1 MKFVEARV
9 SCGLL
14 LEQGDFN
21 RAMLVLERA
30 LPTIRTEEE
39 WKQALELVERIP
51 ESNRIASVKIA
62 FVYTHVLLQNHRIA
76 DTIEF
81 SSQAASRFGFP
92 QAAPIE
98 LERGGALV
106 GLGRYVEA
114 RHVLEEAIPHLSGEF
129 LGVGFSRL
137 GLTLF
142 NLKEPW
148 SQAYQRARELLSGVE
163 LGKALLNEGYCLAQS
178 GRSVEARNVW
188 LEALPLFRSDPR
200 MLAWLRYNLG
210 ISALRDLDPEAER
223 HFLEADRLTRKP
235 QAASIRAKVLS
246 GLGGSRRAIGE
257 WLRAE
262 HAYRASLET
271 ARDAYDRRESYL
283 GLARTL
289 RLARRHI
296 EALETLEFALQDDTL
311 EMGAL
316 RVSHAMVFLAL
327 SQPER
332 ARDSL
337 GRVGA
342 LVSESDKWL
351 ERIARAELARQDGQL
366 DEAVSLL
373 DGLPVA
379 SLHAREE
386 VGAFPLLFGLLE
398 NAGLPVPAS
407 LQYATRTVVRVMAQ
421 GALRVTV
428 NDRAVPI
435 APTERVGELLV
446 FLLEHGGVATIDVIG
461 AALYTESL
469 ERKNVRRATWKLVN
483 GLRDALG
490 WADSVLALRGAYQ
503 LDPGAIWE
511 YDIAEARASGVFN
524 GEFMSGVYSEWVLDL
539 GRSLEEMGDD
549 ARADGL
555 NHSRRST
562 DLN

>member
-1 MKFVEARV
+1 M
-9 SCGLL
+9 SCELL
-14 LEQGDFN
+14 LEQGDFDQAIQVLG
-21 RAMLVLERA
+21 RMLF
-30 LPTIRTEEE
+30 TIRMESE
-39 WKQALELVERIP
+39 WKRALELIERIP
-51 ESNRIASVKIA
+51 KANRIESVEAA
-62 FVYTHVLLQNHRIA
+62 FTYGRVLNMNDRESDVLNLSA
-76 DTIEF
+76 EVIELH
-81 SSQAASRFGFP
+81 GFAR
-92 QAAPIE
+92 AAPVE
-98 LERGGALV
+98 LERGGALISMRRH
-106 GLGRYVEA
+106 LEA
-114 RHVLEEAIPHLSGEF
+114 RRVLEDAIPHLSGEL
-129 LGVGFSRL
+129 LGVAFSRL

-142 NLKEPW
+142 NLDEPW
-148 SQAYQRARELLSGVE
+148 SQAYQHAKELLSGVE
-163 LGKALLNEGYCLAQS
+163 LGKALLNEGYCLVESGQS
-178 GRSVEARNVW
+178 TEARNVW
-188 LEALPLFRSDPR
+188 LEALPLFRSDPK

-235 QAASIRAKVLS
+235 QAAELRAATLN

-257 WLRAE
+257 WARAE
-262 HAYRASLET
+262 HTYRAGLE
-271 ARDAYDRRESYL
+271 AASASHDRKESYL
-283 GLARTL
+283 GLVRTL

-327 SQPER
+327 GQPER

-386 VGAFPLLFGLLE
+386 AGAFPLLFGLLE
-398 NAGLPVPAS
+398 NAGLPVPEQ
-407 LQYATRTVVRVMAQ
+407 LTYATRTVVRVMAH

-435 APTERVGELLV
+435 APTGRVGELLV
-446 FLLEHGGVATIDVIG
+446 FLLERGGVATIDVIG
-461 AALYTESL
+461 AALYAENL
-469 ERKNVRRATWKLVN
+469 ERKNVRRAVWKLVN
-483 GLRDALG
+483 GLRDVLG
-490 WADSVLALRGAYQ
+490 WAQGVLALRGAYQ

-511 YDIAEARASGVFN
+511 YDIAEARAKGVFN

-539 GRSLEEMGDD
+539 GRSLEELGDD

-555 NHSRRST
+555 NHARRST

>member
-1 MKFVEARV
+1 MKFAEVRM
-9 SCGLL
+9 SCELL
-14 LEQGDFN
+14 LEQGDVD
-21 RAMLVLERA
+21 RAVMVLKRA
-30 LPTIRTEEE
+30 LSTIRAEVE
-39 WKQALELVERIP
+39 WKQVFELAERIP
-51 ESNRIASVKIA
+51 EEKRIESVEAA
-62 FVYTHVLLQNHRIA
+62 FVYARVLNRNRRFA
-76 DTIEF
+76 EVVEF
-81 SSQAASRFGFP
+81 STRVVAQHGLE
-92 QAAPIE
+92 QVAPIQ
-98 LERGGALV
+98 LECGGALNELRRYFDARRV
-106 GLGRYVEA
+106 LEDALTHLNGELLGVAFWWLGLAKFHLGDHWHESFKRARTLLLGDQLGR
-114 RHVLEEAIPHLSGEF
+114 
-129 LGVGFSRL
+129 
-137 GLTLF
+137 T
-142 NLKEPW
+142 
-148 SQAYQRARELLSGVE
+148 
-163 LGKALLNEGYCLAQS
+163 LLNEGYCLAQS

-200 MLAWLRYNLG
+200 MLAWVRYNLG

-235 QAASIRAKVLS
+235 QAAELRAATLN

-257 WLRAE
+257 WSRAE
-262 HAYRASLET
+262 HAYREGLE
-271 ARDAYDRRESYL
+271 AAYNAHDRKESYF

-327 SQPER
+327 GQPER

-337 GRVGA
+337 GRVGT

-386 VGAFPLLFGLLE
+386 AGAFPLLFGLLE
-398 NAGLPVPAS
+398 NTGLPVPAS
-407 LQYATRTVVRVMAQ
+407 LQYATRTVVRVMAR

-435 APTERVGELLV
+435 APTGRVGELLV
-446 FLLEHGGVATIDVIG
+446 FLLERGGVATIDVIG
-461 AALYTESL
+461 TALYTENL

-490 WADSVLALRGAYQ
+490 WADGVLALRGAYQ

-539 GRSLEEMGDD
+539 GRSLEQMGED